1 MRAKFLIDNI
11 THDEFQSEWGL
22 SVYIETDGRR
32 ILLDTGKSNLFF
44 ENAKAL
50 DIDLNTVDAAVLSHA
65 HYDHSDGMDVFF
77 EHNKKAK
84 FYLRESAGENC
95 YHKLFIWGRY
105 IGIKKGII
113 TDYANRIEYVAGD
126 YKLFDNVYLIPHKT
140 PDLANLGKASKMYI
154 KKGVKLVPDDFSHE
168 QSLVID
174 TDKGLVIFNSCSHGG
189 ADNIIN
195 EIKKTFPDKEIYAM
209 IGGFHLFDKSDSE
222 IRAFAKRVKDTGIAH
237 VITGHCTGG
246 RAYKILEEE
255 LGDKVTQIYSGL
267 EVTV

>member
-1 MRAKFLIDNI
+1 MRAKFIIDNI
-11 THDEFQSEWGL
+11 THDELQSEWGL

-50 DIDLNTVDAAVLSHA
+50 GIDLNTVDAAVLSHA

-77 EHNKKAK
+77 EQNKKAK
-84 FYLRESAGENC
+84 FFLRESAGESC

-113 TDYANRIEYVAGD
+113 KDYADRIEYVTGD
-126 YKLFDNVYLIPHKT
+126 YKLYDNVYLIPHKT
-140 PDLANLGKASKMYI
+140 PGLANLGKASKMYI
-154 KKGVKLVPDDFSHE
+154 KKGARLVPDDFSHE

-174 TDKGLVIFNSCSHGG
+174 SDKGLVIFNSCSHGG

-195 EIKKTFPDKEIYAM
+195 EIKETFPNKAIYAM
-209 IGGFHLFDKSDSE
+209 IGGFHLFDKTDE
-222 IRAFAKRVKDTGIAH
+222 EVKAFAKRVNNTGIAH
-237 VITGHCTGG
+237 VITGHCTGTK
-246 RAYKILEEE
+246 AYKLLEEE
-255 LGDKVTQIYSGL
+255 LGERVTQIYSGL
-267 EVTV
+267 EVIV